1 MDPPNEIVTAT
12 TLLYASLLI
21 SLLAAFVAMLGKQW
35 LTRYLYHDGGSMI
48 ERYGDRQRQCD
59 GLQKLPFRLFVETLP
74 VMLLLALLLAYGLG
88 KYMASINA
96 TVAGVLV
103 ALTQL
108 GDLFYIGIVIVGAS
122 SYECPFQTP
131 ASVPLHSLWMKIR
144 PYLIP
149 ITPPIITTLHALGEL
164 TQCHILHVMMHL
176 PHVDVQQSSR
186 SFWGGFSSESF
197 SHVFA
202 SRGQGWISAA
212 ISATLF
218 CR

>member
-1 MDPPNEIVTAT
+1 MSCVHTVV
-12 TLLYASLLI
+12 LHSHHYL
-21 SLLAAFVAMLGKQW
+21 
-35 LTRYLYHDGGSMI
+35 RYLPLLSLYNFVFSNVIPPVFWVMPPPPRH
-48 ERYGDRQRQCD
+48 YGDRQRQCD

-149 ITPPIITTLHALGEL
+149 ITPPIITTLHVLGEL